1 MAAAKRTTAT
11 TDVESIARELSIEN
25 RTESPLVE
33 HLSRQVANAFVLY
46 TNYKHYHWQTYG
58 PLFRDLHRLFDELA
72 HDVLESIDGLA
83 ERIRMIGQDPPSQL
97 IQMSDLASVSA
108 AAPHPTMR
116 EMVEEADRNALIV
129 IRDIRQAVKLADE
142 HGDPGTVDLL
152 SRLVQV
158 HEKHEWW
165 LRDML
170 RKGDGL
176 CA

>member
-1 MAAAKRTTAT
+1 
-11 TDVESIARELSIEN
+11 
-25 RTESPLVE
+25 
-33 HLSRQVANAFVLY
+33 
-46 TNYKHYHWQTYG
+46 
-58 PLFRDLHRLFDELA
+58 
-72 HDVLESIDGLA
+72 
-83 ERIRMIGQDPPSQL
+83 
-97 IQMSDLASVSA
+97 
-108 AAPHPTMR
+108 MR
-116 EMVEEADRNALIV
+116 EMVEEADRNALLV

>member
-1 MAAAKRTTAT
+1 
-11 TDVESIARELSIEN
+11 
-25 RTESPLVE
+25 
-33 HLSRQVANAFVLY
+33 
-46 TNYKHYHWQTYG
+46 
-58 PLFRDLHRLFDELA
+58 
-72 HDVLESIDGLA
+72 
-83 ERIRMIGQDPPSQL
+83 
-97 IQMSDLASVSA
+97 MSL
-108 AAPHPTMR
+108 
-116 EMVEEADRNALIV
+116 

-142 HGDPGTVDLL
+142 HGDPGTVDLP